1 MLKNIVAAITVILPS
16 LVMAQT
22 APSLRPAITGISH
35 VTLFAD
41 DIPKS
46 EQFYAKLLGWEQ
58 VPSSGAKLGVRFY
71 VNHSQ
76 YVELVSPPSP
86 GLADRL
92 DLVAFSTND
101 AEALRK
107 YLGAN
112 GVAVPRTLTTEA
124 DGSRSFLVHDP
135 EGNKVGFT
143 QDGNHP
149 PAEPASVSESVSS
162 HIIHAGYVVR
172 NRAALDHFYKD
183 LLGFHLYWQ
192 GGNPADRVDW
202 VMMQVPNGTDW
213 IEYMLYLPANPSL
226 AQLGSAN
233 HLAPGVISV
242 AQLQEKLEKRGWKP
256 APGKN
261 PQVLGVDG
269 KMQLDLTDPDGTR
282 IEFMEFKPVQT
293 PCCSPYTGS
302 QPNPSAKLVIVSR
315 RTRVR
320 RRGLCADHLIAS
332 GELGRIEGVIRE
344 PHEVNR
350 SLIAERYL
358 SGDSEAYGLNPARTK
373 GVGQGEV

>member
-1 MLKNIVAAITVILPS
+1 MLRNIVAAITVILPS
-16 LVMAQT
+16 LVIAQP
-22 APSLRPAITGISH
+22 ASALRPAITGISH

-58 VPSSGAKLGVRFY
+58 VPSNAAKPGARFY
-71 VNHSQ
+71 ANHSQ

-92 DLVAFSTND
+92 DLVAFSTSD

-112 GVAVPRTLTTEA
+112 GVAVPPTLTTEA

-143 QDGNHP
+143 QDGSHP

-261 PQVLGVDG
+261 PQVLGCRRKDAAG
-269 KMQLDLTDPDGTR
+269 PDGSRWHSDR
-282 IEFMEFKPVQT
+282 IHGVQAR
-293 PCCSPYTGS
+293 PEAMLLAVHGIPAQSVR
-302 QPNPSAKLVIVSR
+302 KLVIVSR
-315 RTRVR
+315 RTLFGG
-320 RRGLCADHLIAS
+320 RGYAQ
-332 GELGRIEGVIRE
+332 
-344 PHEVNR
+344 
-350 SLIAERYL
+350 
-358 SGDSEAYGLNPARTK
+358 TT
-373 GVGQGEV
+373 

>member
-1 MLKNIVAAITVILPS
+1 MLRNIVAAITVILPS
-16 LVMAQT
+16 LVIPQPASAQ
-22 APSLRPAITGISH
+22 RPAITGISH

-46 EQFYAKLLGWEQ
+46 EQFYVKLLGWEQ
-58 VPSSGAKLGVRFY
+58 VPANAAKAGVRFY
-71 VNHSQ
+71 ANHSQ

-107 YLGAN
+107 YLGGN
-112 GVAVPRTLTTEA
+112 GVAVPQTLITAA
-124 DGSRSFLVHDP
+124 DGSRSFLVNDP

-149 PAEPASVSESVSS
+149 PAEPASASGSVSS

-183 LLGFHLYWQ
+183 LLGFQLYWQ
-192 GGNPADRVDW
+192 GGNPPDRVDW

-226 AQLGSAN
+226 AQLESAN

-282 IEFMEFKPVQT
+282 IEFMEFKPVQK
-293 PCCSPYTGS
+293 PCCSPYTGP
-302 QPNPSAKLVIVSR
+302 QPNPSASW
-315 RTRVR
+315 
-320 RRGLCADHLIAS
+320 
-332 GELGRIEGVIRE
+332 
-344 PHEVNR
+344 
-350 SLIAERYL
+350 
-358 SGDSEAYGLNPARTK
+358 
-373 GVGQGEV
+373 

>member
-1 MLKNIVAAITVILPS
+1 VLRTIVLAITFVLPS
-16 LVMAQT
+16 LLTAQP
-22 APSLRPAITGISH
+22 APSPRPAITGISH

-46 EQFYAKLLGWEQ
+46 AKFYAELLGWDQ
-58 VPSSGAKLGVRFY
+58 APSNATNPGIRFY
-71 VNHSQ
+71 ANHSQ

-92 DLVAFSTND
+92 DVVAFSVSD

-107 YLGAN
+107 YLGTH
-112 GVAVPRTLTTEA
+112 GVAVPQTLTKEA
-124 DGSRSFLVHDP
+124 DGSRSFVVRDP

-143 QDGNHP
+143 QEGHHAP
-149 PAEPASVSESVSS
+149 VKAASATQSLSS

-192 GGNPADRVDW
+192 GGNPDTRVDW

-213 IEYMLYLPANPSL
+213 VEYMLYLPAHPSL

-233 HLAPGVISV
+233 HLAPGVASV
-242 AQLQEKLEKRGWKP
+242 AQLQAKLEAKGWKP

-282 IEFMEFKPVQT
+282 IEFMEFLPVQK
-293 PCCSPYTGS
+293 PCCAAYTGA
-302 QPNPSAKLVIVSR
+302 QPSASAKW
-315 RTRVR
+315 
-320 RRGLCADHLIAS
+320 
-332 GELGRIEGVIRE
+332 
-344 PHEVNR
+344 
-350 SLIAERYL
+350 
-358 SGDSEAYGLNPARTK
+358 
-373 GVGQGEV
+373 